1 MSMSR
6 SEIITTLQG
15 EYALKRERNQRQ
27 LEERERR
34 VRERSPEIGRLLD
47 ENRALLMD
55 SSRAAL
61 KNPAKAR
68 EIMERAR
75 ASAQQN
81 RSRLGDL
88 LEAAGFPRDA
98 LELQYDC
105 PVCRD
110 TGYVGQPVKR
120 FCKCFERRMMSLAYE
135 NANMAGLEQQ
145 CFENF
150 DLSLFSEDVQGGNG
164 LSQRGAMERIRKLCE
179 DYAQGFPNNEQRNLL
194 LFGPSGLGKT
204 YLLNCIARR
213 VLDRGFSVLK
223 VTAYRMLEGMRKA
236 HMGEDDQGELRMM
249 MECELLLID
258 DLGTEPLLRNVSLEY
273 LFTLFNERMVN
284 RRHTVVAT
292 NLTPNDILTR
302 YNERIHSRM
311 VDQKN
316 TKVIQFAGQDVRRR
330 GGSGR

>member
-27 LEERERR
+27 LEEREQR

-81 RSRLGDL
+81 RSQMGEL

-105 PVCRD
+105 PECRD

-145 CFENF
+145 CFENSNLTIF
-150 DLSLFSEDVQGGNG
+150 PDEPTELGIN
-164 LSQRGAMERIRKLCE
+164 QRRMMAYAFQYGEE
-179 DYAQGFPNNEQRNLL
+179 YAQNFPDNSKRNLL
-194 LFGPSGLGKT
+194 LYGPSGLGKT

-292 NLTPNDILTR
+292 NLTPNDILAR
-302 YNERIHSRM
+302 YNERIYSRM
-311 VDQKN
+311 VDQES
-316 TKVIQFAGQDVRRR
+316 TRIFQFAGRDVRTR

>member
-75 ASAQQN
+75 ARAQQN
-81 RSRLGDL
+81 RSRMGDL

-105 PVCRD
+105 PECRD

-145 CFENF
+145 CFENSNLTIF
-150 DLSLFSEDVQGGNG
+150 PDEPTELGIN
-164 LSQRGAMERIRKLCE
+164 QRRMMAYAFQYGEE
-179 DYAQGFPNNEQRNLL
+179 YAQNFPDNSKRNLL

-292 NLTPNDILTR
+292 NLTPNDILAR
-302 YNERIHSRM
+302 YNERIYSRM
-311 VDQKN
+311 VDQES
-316 TKVIQFAGQDVRRR
+316 TRIFQFAGRDVRTR

>member
-27 LEERERR
+27 LEEREQR

-81 RSRLGDL
+81 RSQMGEL

-105 PVCRD
+105 PECRD

-145 CFENF
+145 CFENSNLTIF
-150 DLSLFSEDVQGGNG
+150 PDEPTELGIN
-164 LSQRGAMERIRKLCE
+164 QRRMMAYAFQYGEE
-179 DYAQGFPNNEQRNLL
+179 YAQNFPDNSKRNLL
-194 LFGPSGLGKT
+194 LYGPSGLGKT

-302 YNERIHSRM
+302 YNERIYSRM
-311 VDQKN
+311 VDQES
-316 TKVIQFAGQDVRRR
+316 TRIFQFAGRDVRTR

>member
-27 LEERERR
+27 LEEREQR

-81 RSRLGDL
+81 RSQMGEL

-105 PVCRD
+105 PECRD

-145 CFENF
+145 CFENSNLTVF
-150 DLSLFSEDVQGGNG
+150 PDEPTELGIN
-164 LSQRGAMERIRKLCE
+164 QRRMMAYAFQYGEE
-179 DYAQGFPNNEQRNLL
+179 YAQNFPDNSKRNLL
-194 LFGPSGLGKT
+194 LYGPSGLGKT

-292 NLTPNDILTR
+292 NLTPNDILAR
-302 YNERIHSRM
+302 YNERIYSRM
-311 VDQKN
+311 VDQES
-316 TKVIQFAGQDVRRR
+316 TRIFQFAGQDVRMR

>member
-27 LEERERR
+27 LEEREQR

-75 ASAQQN
+75 ASARQN
-81 RSRLGDL
+81 RSQMGEL

-105 PVCRD
+105 PECRD

-145 CFENF
+145 CFENSNMMVF
-150 DLSLFSEDVQGGNG
+150 PDEPTELGIN
-164 LSQRGAMERIRKLCE
+164 QRRMMAYAFQYGEE
-179 DYAQGFPNNEQRNLL
+179 YAQNFPDNSKRNLL
-194 LFGPSGLGKT
+194 LYGPSGLGKT

-223 VTAYRMLEGMRKA
+223 VTAYRMMEGMRKA

-302 YNERIHSRM
+302 YNERIYSRM
-311 VDQKN
+311 VDQES
-316 TKVIQFAGQDVRRR
+316 TRIFQFAGRDVRMR

>member
-27 LEERERR
+27 LEEREQR

-81 RSRLGDL
+81 RSRMEDL

-105 PVCRD
+105 PECRD

-145 CFENF
+145 CFENSNLTVF
-150 DLSLFSEDVQGGNG
+150 PDEPTELGIN
-164 LSQRGAMERIRKLCE
+164 QRRMMAYAFQYGEE
-179 DYAQGFPNNEQRNLL
+179 YAQNFPDNSKRNLL
-194 LFGPSGLGKT
+194 LYGPSGLGKT

-302 YNERIHSRM
+302 YNERIYSRM
-311 VDQKN
+311 VDQES
-316 TKVIQFAGQDVRRR
+316 TQVFQFAGRDVRTR

>member
-88 LEAAGFPRDA
+88 LEAAGFSRDA

-135 NANMAGLEQQ
+135 NATMAGLEQQ

-150 DLSLFSEDVQGGNG
+150 DLSLF
-164 LSQRGAMERIRKLCE
+164 
-179 DYAQGFPNNEQRNLL
+179 
-194 LFGPSGLGKT
+194 
-204 YLLNCIARR
+204 
-213 VLDRGFSVLK
+213 
-223 VTAYRMLEGMRKA
+223 
-236 HMGEDDQGELRMM
+236 LRMFRGEM
-249 MECELLLID
+249 GSVIAGPWSASENFARITPKGFRIM
-258 DLGTEPLLRNVSLEY
+258 SS
-273 LFTLFNERMVN
+273 
-284 RRHTVVAT
+284 AT
-292 NLTPNDILTR
+292 CFCLAP
-302 YNERIHSRM
+302 
-311 VDQKN
+311 
-316 TKVIQFAGQDVRRR
+316 AGWARPIC
-330 GGSGR
+330 

>member
-27 LEERERR
+27 LEEREQR

-75 ASAQQN
+75 ARAQQN
-81 RSRLGDL
+81 RSRMGDL

-105 PVCRD
+105 PECRD

-145 CFENF
+145 CFENSNLTIF
-150 DLSLFSEDVQGGNG
+150 PDEPTELGIN
-164 LSQRGAMERIRKLCE
+164 QRRMMAYAFQYGEE
-179 DYAQGFPNNEQRNLL
+179 YAQNFPDNSKRNLL
-194 LFGPSGLGKT
+194 LYGPSGLGKT

-292 NLTPNDILTR
+292 NLTPNDILAR
-302 YNERIHSRM
+302 YNERIYSRM
-311 VDQKN
+311 VDQES
-316 TKVIQFAGQDVRRR
+316 TRIFQFAGRDVRTR

>member
-81 RSRLGDL
+81 RSQMGEL

-105 PVCRD
+105 PECRD

-145 CFENF
+145 CFENSNLTIF
-150 DLSLFSEDVQGGNG
+150 PDEPTELGIN
-164 LSQRGAMERIRKLCE
+164 QRRMMAYAFQYGEE
-179 DYAQGFPNNEQRNLL
+179 YAQNFPDNSKRNLL
-194 LFGPSGLGKT
+194 LYGPSGLGKT

-302 YNERIHSRM
+302 YNERIYSRM
-311 VDQKN
+311 VDQES
-316 TKVIQFAGQDVRRR
+316 TRIFQFAGRDVRMR

>member
-27 LEERERR
+27 LEEREQR

-75 ASAQQN
+75 ARAQQN

-105 PVCRD
+105 PECRD

-120 FCKCFERRMMSLAYE
+120 FCKCFERRMMGLAYE

-145 CFENF
+145 CFENSNLTVF
-150 DLSLFSEDVQGGNG
+150 PDEPTELGIN
-164 LSQRGAMERIRKLCE
+164 QRRMMAYAFQYGEE
-179 DYAQGFPNNEQRNLL
+179 YAQNFPDNSKRNLL

-302 YNERIHSRM
+302 YNERIYSRM
-311 VDQKN
+311 VDQES
-316 TKVIQFAGQDVRRR
+316 TRIFQFAGRDVRMR

>member
-75 ASAQQN
+75 ASARQN
-81 RSRLGDL
+81 RSQMGEL

-105 PVCRD
+105 PECRD

-145 CFENF
+145 CFENSNLTIF
-150 DLSLFSEDVQGGNG
+150 PDEPTELGIN
-164 LSQRGAMERIRKLCE
+164 QRRMMAYAFQYGEE
-179 DYAQGFPNNEQRNLL
+179 YAQNFPDNSKRNLL
-194 LFGPSGLGKT
+194 LYGPSGLGKT

-292 NLTPNDILTR
+292 NLTPNDILAR
-302 YNERIHSRM
+302 YNERIYSRM
-311 VDQKN
+311 VDQES
-316 TKVIQFAGQDVRRR
+316 TRIFQFAGRDVRTR

>member
-15 EYALKRERNQRQ
+15 EYALKREHNQRQ

-81 RSRLGDL
+81 RSQMGEL

-105 PVCRD
+105 PECRD

-145 CFENF
+145 CFENSNLTVF
-150 DLSLFSEDVQGGNG
+150 PDEPTELGIN
-164 LSQRGAMERIRKLCE
+164 QRRMMAYAFQYGEE
-179 DYAQGFPNNEQRNLL
+179 YAQNFPDNSKRNLL
-194 LFGPSGLGKT
+194 LYGPSGLGKT

-302 YNERIHSRM
+302 YNERIYSRM
-311 VDQKN
+311 VDQKS
-316 TKVIQFAGQDVRRR
+316 TRIFQFAGRDVRMR

>member
-75 ASAQQN
+75 ASARQN
-81 RSRLGDL
+81 RSRMGEL

-105 PVCRD
+105 PECRD

-145 CFENF
+145 CFENSNLTVF
-150 DLSLFSEDVQGGNG
+150 PDEPTELGIN
-164 LSQRGAMERIRKLCE
+164 QRRMMAYAFQYGEE
-179 DYAQGFPNNEQRNLL
+179 YAQNFPDNSKRNLL
-194 LFGPSGLGKT
+194 LYGPSGLGKT

-292 NLTPNDILTR
+292 NLTPNDILAR
-302 YNERIHSRM
+302 YNERIYSRM
-311 VDQKN
+311 VDQES
-316 TKVIQFAGQDVRRR
+316 TRIFQFAGRDVRMR

>member
-27 LEERERR
+27 LEEREQR

-81 RSRLGDL
+81 RSQMGEL

-105 PVCRD
+105 PECRD

-145 CFENF
+145 CFENSNLTIF
-150 DLSLFSEDVQGGNG
+150 PDEPTELGIN
-164 LSQRGAMERIRKLCE
+164 QRRMMAYAFQYGEE
-179 DYAQGFPNNEQRNLL
+179 YAQNFPDNSKRNLL
-194 LFGPSGLGKT
+194 LYGPSGLGKT

-302 YNERIHSRM
+302 YNERIYSRM
-311 VDQKN
+311 VDQKS
-316 TKVIQFAGQDVRRR
+316 TRIFQFAGRDVRMR

>member
-75 ASAQQN
+75 ARAQQN
-81 RSRLGDL
+81 RSRMGDL

-105 PVCRD
+105 PECRD

-145 CFENF
+145 CFENSNLTIF
-150 DLSLFSEDVQGGNG
+150 PDEPTELGIN
-164 LSQRGAMERIRKLCE
+164 QRRMMAYAFQYGEE
-179 DYAQGFPNNEQRNLL
+179 YAQNFPDNSKRNLL
-194 LFGPSGLGKT
+194 LYGPSGLGKT

-302 YNERIHSRM
+302 YNERIYSRM
-311 VDQKN
+311 VDQES
-316 TKVIQFAGQDVRRR
+316 TRIFQFAGQDVRMR

>member
-81 RSRLGDL
+81 RSQMGEL

-105 PVCRD
+105 PECRD

-145 CFENF
+145 CFENSNLTIF
-150 DLSLFSEDVQGGNG
+150 PDEPTELGIN
-164 LSQRGAMERIRKLCE
+164 QRRMMAYAFQYGEE
-179 DYAQGFPNNEQRNLL
+179 YAQNFPDNSKRNLL
-194 LFGPSGLGKT
+194 LYGPSGLGKT

-302 YNERIHSRM
+302 YNERIYSRM
-311 VDQKN
+311 VDQES
-316 TKVIQFAGQDVRRR
+316 TRIFQFAGQDVRMR

>member
-75 ASAQQN
+75 ARAQQN
-81 RSRLGDL
+81 RSRMGDL

-105 PVCRD
+105 PECRD

-145 CFENF
+145 CFENSNLTIF
-150 DLSLFSEDVQGGNG
+150 PDEPTELGIN
-164 LSQRGAMERIRKLCE
+164 QRRMMAYAFQYGEE
-179 DYAQGFPNNEQRNLL
+179 YAQNFPDNSKRNLL
-194 LFGPSGLGKT
+194 LYGPSGLGKT

-292 NLTPNDILTR
+292 NLTPNDILAR
-302 YNERIHSRM
+302 YNERIYSRM
-311 VDQKN
+311 VDQES
-316 TKVIQFAGQDVRRR
+316 TRIFQFAGRDVRTR

>member
-27 LEERERR
+27 LEEREQR

-81 RSRLGDL
+81 RSRMGDL

-105 PVCRD
+105 PECRD

-145 CFENF
+145 CFENSNLTIF
-150 DLSLFSEDVQGGNG
+150 PDEPTELGIN
-164 LSQRGAMERIRKLCE
+164 QRRMMAYAFQYGEE
-179 DYAQGFPNNEQRNLL
+179 YAQNFPDNSKRNLL
-194 LFGPSGLGKT
+194 LYGPSGLGKT

-302 YNERIHSRM
+302 YNERIYSRM
-311 VDQKN
+311 VDQES
-316 TKVIQFAGQDVRRR
+316 TRIFQFAGRDVRTR